1 MGPTHVLIIRRSFL
15 CVSCEISSAAS
26 DRAQLEL
33 ERVRSAA
40 VKKFQ
45 LKLGP
50 NLAGYECCAFF
61 FLVCLLLVLTTVLG
75 AAELSSDIA
84 ECLAGVGGEF

>member
-33 ERVRSAA
+33 ERVQPAA

-45 LKLGP
+45 LKSLSAP
-50 NLAGYECCAFF
+50 TWQDMSVA
-61 FLVCLLLVLTTVLG
+61 
-75 AAELSSDIA
+75 LSSSSFVYF
-84 ECLAGVGGEF
+84 LF